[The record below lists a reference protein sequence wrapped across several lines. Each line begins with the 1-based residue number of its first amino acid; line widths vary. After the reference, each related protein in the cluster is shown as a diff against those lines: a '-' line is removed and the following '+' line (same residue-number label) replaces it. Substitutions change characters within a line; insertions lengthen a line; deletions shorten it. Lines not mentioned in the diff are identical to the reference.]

1 MIPEFAKSCEVLDEG
16 RSYVFHLVDG
26 VTFHDGT
33 DFEAEAAKRNFDRI
47 LDPETGIW
55 RPPFI
60 SRRPSPSPI
69 FARNWGSNMVDGGTL
84 PGKRM

>member
-1 MIPEFAKSCEVLDEG
+1 MIAEFAKSWEVLDEG

-47 LDPETGIW
+47 LDPETHARV
-55 RPPFI
+55 RPYYPE
-60 SRRPSPSPI
+60 
-69 FARNWGSNMVDGGTL
+69 VDRVEAVDKDT
-84 PGKRM
+84 